1 MPATTILAQSDT
13 ETPGIEVVDPVRPVT
28 DLLIEW
34 LGIDPEGPSARLFE
48 AVVEPVIQVAF
59 VVVVAWLV
67 HRVLRR
73 VAGAAFRRA
82 KRRDPGE
89 GVDVEAGPAG
99 RRWQRLD
106 AFQTLLGSIL
116 GLVVWTWAVLT
127 ILAAT
132 FGISLAPFLAGAGII
147 GIALGFGAQHLVRD
161 FVAGLFMLMED
172 QYGLGDVVDLGE
184 AIGVVEGVSLRTT
197 RIRDVTGT
205 VWHIPNGEIRRV
217 GNMSQEWSS
226 SLLDIGVAYDADVDT
241 AADLIKE
248 VADAMAGEDAYR
260 TRFLDEPEVWGV
272 ENVAA
277 EGVVL
282 RLVIKTLPGEQW
294 AISRELRRRIKY
306 AFDQAGIGVPVPQ
319 RAIRS
324 HQTEPV
330 DPSGS
335 PDPSASS
342 AAVGSGDPVE
352 PPPPTP
358 GAQRP

>member
-13 ETPGIEVVDPVRPVT
+13 ETPGIEVVDPARPVT
-28 DLLIEW
+28 DLLIDW
-34 LGIDPEGPSARLFE
+34 LGMDRAGPWARLFE
-48 AVVEPVIQVAF
+48 AVVEPVIQVAM
-59 VVVVAWLV
+59 VVAVAWLV

-73 VAGAAFRRA
+73 AVSGIFRRA
-82 KRRDPGE
+82 KRRDPEDGT
-89 GVDVEAGPAG
+89 DADAGPAG
-99 RRWQRLD
+99 RLSQRLD
-106 AFQTLLGSIL
+106 AFQTLLASIL
-116 GLVVWTWAVLT
+116 GLVVWTAALLT

-147 GIALGFGAQHLVRD
+147 GIALGFGAQNLVRD
-161 FVAGLFMLMED
+161 FVAGVFMLMED

-226 SLLDIGVAYDADVDT
+226 SLLDIGVAYDADVDE
-241 AADLIKE
+241 AADLIKD
-248 VADAMAGEDAYR
+248 VADAMAAEDAYR
-260 TRFLDEPEVWGV
+260 TRFLDEPAVWGV

-319 RAIRS
+319 RAIRP
-324 HQTEPV
+324 HRPEPV
-330 DPSGS
+330 DPSEP
-335 PDPSASS
+335 PDPSTSS

-358 GAQRP
+358 GAERP